1 MSDTALLEELD
12 RARTVYEVLPHARTE
27 TAAAEA
33 SELGVPA
40 DDVAKTIVV
49 ETRGGAVRVAIPAS
63 ERLDLRKLRMVLG
76 SSGKLRLATEDELE
90 SDYPEFELGS
100 VPPVGGTHRDPVVVD
115 RRLTEHAKIVL
126 EAGTHGES
134 VRLRTSDLL
143 LVSRAIVADVCCD
156 D

>member
-27 TAAAEA
+27 TATEEA
-33 SELGVPA
+33 RELGVPA

-49 ETRGGAVRVAIPAS
+49 ETRAGAVRVAIPAT

-76 SSGKLRLATEDELE
+76 SSGKIRLATEEELE
-90 SDYPEFELGS
+90 NDYPEFELGS
-100 VPPVGGTHRDPVVVD
+100 VPPVGGAHRDPVVVD

-134 VRLRTSDLL
+134 VRLRTADLL